1 MKKILEIFHCVFK
14 HFVQLTFRTELNYC
28 PLVYP
33 ITSIS
38 RVHNQ
43 LTVFSL
49 HRSWT
54 NIPQLSWYEYLIG
67 FKDKTF
73 LCFKAEILYWTNV
86 FSQIILLLDK
96 TRKKSCS
103 LNVSHQDLETCYDL
117 HLSCTLA
124 MFNIMKNFQ
133 NKGSSFP
140 HLPATKSTVAST
152 KATALPI

>member
-1 MKKILEIFHCVFK
+1 MKKILENFHCVFK

-67 FKDKTF
+67 FKGKTF

-96 TRKKSCS
+96 TRKKILFLKCFSPG
-103 LNVSHQDLETCYDL
+103 LGDMPWFAFVLY
-117 HLSCTLA
+117 
-124 MFNIMKNFQ
+124 
-133 NKGSSFP
+133 SSYVQYYEEF
-140 HLPATKSTVAST
+140 SE
-152 KATALPI
+152 